1 MSASTVDADLGAPST
16 ILYRAVWRWHFYA
29 GLLVLPF
36 LVLLATTGGLYL
48 YKDEINGL
56 LYGRYLHV
64 TPSDR
69 AALPPSQLVER
80 ALSAQPGEAVGYIP
94 PAAPDRSAQVRVKD
108 ASGEKWLVFL
118 APSDGAVLGTLSDGG
133 AAGTPFMLLLRK
145 IHSLDYFGRGPNLL
159 IEIVAGWAI
168 ILVVTGFYLWW
179 PRGRQGGVFTI
190 RREPGR
196 RVFWRDLHA
205 VTGACA
211 GLFILFLAVTGLPWS
226 GFWGAQLNTFADRA
240 GLGYPPQFWNDVP
253 KSDAHMGHAMTQTS
267 WSLEQVPMPKST
279 PGGNSPMG
287 LDKAVATFDG
297 LGIHKGYAID
307 LPSGPE
313 GVYSASVFPDKVAG
327 ERIVHLDQ
335 YSGKV
340 LFDGGFAE
348 LGAIGKA
355 IEWGISVH
363 MGQEFG
369 LLNQLLMT
377 AACVS
382 IVLMAVAAMVMWWRR
397 RPKGSLG
404 APRLP
409 TDARIGRGVLVIA
422 AAFGIVFPLTGLSI
436 LAMLAIDWLL
446 PRSLRQRLA

>member
-1 MSASTVDADLGAPST
+1 MSASAADTDTGTPFTA
-16 ILYRAVWRWHFYA
+16 LYRAVWRWHFYA

-36 LVLLATTGGLYL
+36 MVLLAVTGGAYL

-56 LYGRYLHV
+56 LYGRYLYV
-64 TPSDR
+64 TPSEA
-69 AALPPSQLVER
+69 AALPPSEIVSR
-80 ALSAQPGEAVGYIP
+80 ALAAEPGEAVGYIP
-94 PAAPDRSAQVRVKD
+94 PAAPDRSAEVRVKD
-108 ASGEKWLVFL
+108 ASGEKHLVFL
-118 APSDGAVLGTLSDGG
+118 DPTGGAVLGTLSDGG
-133 AAGTPFMLLLRK
+133 AAGTPFMLLVRK
-145 IHSLDYFGRGPNLL
+145 IHSLDYFGWFPNRI
-159 IEIVAGWAI
+159 IEVVAGWAI

-179 PRGRQGGVFTI
+179 PRGRKEGVLTVRAE
-190 RREPGR
+190 RRR

-205 VTGACA
+205 VTGAYA

-226 GFWGAQLNTFADRA
+226 GFWGARVNGWANNS
-240 GLGYPPQFWNDVP
+240 GLGYPSEFWDNVP
-253 KSDAHMGHAMTQTS
+253 KSDAHMGHAMTHTS
-267 WSLEQVPMPKST
+267 WSLEQAPMPEST
-279 PGGNSPMG
+279 PDGSGPIG
-287 LDKAVATFDG
+287 LDKAVEVLEG
-297 LGIHKGYAID
+297 LGIHRGYAID

-313 GVYSASVFPDKVAG
+313 GVYSASVFPDQVAG

-348 LGAIGKA
+348 LGLVGKT

-377 AACVS
+377 AACLA
-382 IVLMAVAAMVMWWRR
+382 IVLMSVAAAVMWWKR

-409 TDARIGRGVLVIA
+409 ADARIGKGVLVIA
-422 AAFGIVFPLTGLSI
+422 AVLGLILPLTGLSI
-436 LAMLAIDWLL
+436 LVMLLIDRLL
-446 PRSLRQRLA
+446 PATLRQRLA